1 MASHVELQTIQS
13 VSHAAG
19 TPHPA
24 LGCQLRF
31 RPVLFVFIRARPSR
45 FGYDS

>member
-1 MASHVELQTIQS
+1 VELHTMQS
-13 VSHAAG
+13 VSQAAG

-31 RPVLFVFIRARPSR
+31 RPALFVFIRARPSR
-45 FGYDS
+45 FGYNS